1 MSYHALNEN
10 TLISY
15 LRSRPAVAERIGR
28 PDEISVRE
36 VGDGN
41 LNLVFIVS
49 SRSQPGQAV
58 IVKQALDYLR
68 VAGESWP
75 LTRERMRFETQ
86 AMQLYNRLCP
96 GLVPEIY
103 DHDEEMS
110 LLIMEYLGAHE
121 IMRKALVE
129 RRRFPKFVDHISTF
143 LVSALFYTSDFFLP
157 GIEKKEM
164 QARFINPHLNKL
176 QEDFVYTNPYISSQE
191 NKWNPLIDAEVRA
204 LRASAEV
211 KAQVAQMKADYMTHA
226 EALIHADLH
235 TGSIMLNENDTRV
248 IDPEFC
254 YFGPMA
260 YDVGAVL
267 QNLVLNCLSHFGH
280 TPDSDAREEYQEYV
294 LGLVRGVWNEFA
306 RKLDAVWKDNAH
318 GDLMPARYWNSAG
331 GKEAFAA
338 FRRATIGRLLQETAG
353 HGGTKFLRRMMG
365 IVNVWDI
372 ESIKDMQRRAVA
384 EKAAIRIGVRWLVDR
399 GKVTSIDDLI
409 RVVKEEMTGI
419 SARNA

>member
-1 MSYHALNEN
+1 MSYHALNEK
-10 TLISY
+10 TLVDY
-15 LRSRPAVAERIGR
+15 LRGRPAVAQRLGSHA
-28 PDEISVRE
+28 DLTVKE

-49 SRSQPGQAV
+49 SSGEPGRAV
-58 IVKQALDYLR
+58 IAKQALDYLR

-103 DHDEEMS
+103 DHDPEMS
-110 LLIMEYLGAHE
+110 LLVMEYLGEHE
-121 IMRKALVE
+121 IMRKALVQ

-143 LVSALFYTSDFFLP
+143 LATTLFSTSDFCLP
-157 GIEKKEM
+157 GVEKKEL
-164 QARFINPHLNKL
+164 QSRFINPHLNKL
-176 QEDFVYTNPYISSQE
+176 QEDFVYTNPYIDSPE
-191 NKWNPLIDAEVRA
+191 NKWNPLIGDEVSSVRG
-204 LRASAEV
+204 SAEV
-211 KAQVAQMKADYMTHA
+211 KTHIAQMKTHYMTHA

-235 TGSIMLNENDTRV
+235 TGSIMLNTSDTRV

-254 YFGPMA
+254 YFGPIA

-267 QNLVLNCLSHFGH
+267 QNLVLNCLSHLGH
-280 TPDSDAREEYQEYV
+280 TPDRGQREEYQEYV

-306 RKLDAVWKDNAH
+306 RKFDQLWQARPD
-318 GDLMPARYWNSAG
+318 GDLMPRRYWESAG
-331 GKEAFAA
+331 GAEAFAA
-338 FRRATIGRLLQETAG
+338 FRRATMARLLQETAG

-372 ESIKDMQRRAVA
+372 ESIADPRRRAVA

-399 GKVTSIDDLI
+399 ARVTSVEDLVT
-409 RVVKEEMTGI
+409 VVREEM
-419 SARNA
+419 AKVEA